1 MKKVIIICTKLSK
14 VLYKSVAFKLRNT
27 KSYVTKIH
35 SEPEQEQFC
44 HLSNLSYNF
53 DDLPTLGKEA

>member
-35 SEPEQEQFC
+35 SEPEQFC